1 MVTVYST
8 NPLKLARG
16 SWAGFNWE
24 AIIGINLEAISSINQ
39 AIAERSFVVLVENK
53 NQRSVKFRTVQA
65 SLIKPMSNNT
75 SSRRSNESLDEPVGS
90 PLDAKLDEPSGET
103 EDERSVTKDVGSP
116 TEDERSPTVDLDE
129 L

>member
-1 MVTVYST
+1 MSRSA
-8 NPLKLARG
+8 LA
-16 SWAGFNWE
+16 
-24 AIIGINLEAISSINQ
+24 SINP
-39 AIAERSFVVLVENK
+39 AKAERSFVVLGENK
-53 NQRSVKFRTVQA
+53 NPLSVKFRTVQV

-75 SSRRSNESLDEPVGS
+75 SSRRSNESLDEPVSS

-103 EDERSVTKDVGSP
+103 EDERSVIKDVGSP